1 MASVPFGSDHDLT
14 LFDFKRTDAVGV
26 ASPGA
31 DAEYALR
38 HASAGYARATRT
50 GPVDCI
56 LAAPRP
62 RIPAMRGHAHGL
74 YAADIAVATGYV
86 YATRVIES
94 SGNPDLDNAML
105 NALQQWRFRPRLIY
119 KLVVPVEFHGHNAH
133 LGR

>member
-1 MASVPFGSDHDLT
+1 MRISFCSL
-14 LFDFKRTDAVGV
+14 LFAGLLIT
-26 ASPGA
+26 ASPLM
-31 DAEYALR
+31 ALTPNWP
-38 HASAGYARATRT
+38 AGTLRPDMLAQTRN

-62 RIPAMRGHAHGL
+62 RIPAIRGHGRGL
-74 YAADIAVATGYV
+74 YAADIAVATGIV

-94 SGNPDLDNAML
+94 SGDPGLDNAML

-119 KLVVPVEFHGHNAH
+119 KLVVPVDFHGHTAH

>member
-1 MASVPFGSDHDLT
+1 MRS
-14 LFDFKRTDAVGV
+14 RT
-26 ASPGA
+26 
-31 DAEYALR
+31 
-38 HASAGYARATRT
+38 
-50 GPVDCI
+50 
-56 LAAPRP
+56 
-62 RIPAMRGHAHGL
+62 HGL
-74 YAADIAVATGYV
+74 YAADIAVGTGYV